1 MVTSSLLPE
10 GTPLTASI
18 YFNALVSH
26 EPGPGIMISD
36 AHIVPSGDFRDLFP
50 AAPPPQPQPPQ
61 PAPWSVH
68 RVSNGLT
75 LHLIDQPAALLPA
88 CAAIAAAAAAAPRT
102 LAIDL
107 EGVSLS
113 RHGELCIVQ
122 VATGRRA
129 PVWAFDICA
138 LGGAAAF
145 APGAP
150 GAPTLRSLLEDPAL
164 RKLFWDCRAD
174 CNALAFL
181 HGVRPQGVLDL
192 QLLEV
197 AHRLARSGGGAPPP
211 TAVTGLAAL
220 LERAPRLAALT
231 PLERRRVG
239 RVKAAALAL
248 FSPAAGGSYAVWRER
263 PLRPVLREY
272 CTDAAL
278 FFSLE
283 AGLGGGALAG
293 AGARAALAAATQRR
307 LALSFTEAFDQVR
320 TSRALAVGVDSA
332 LLAELRALGLGGGG
346 GGGAQG
352 SSEAEEGGE
361 EEEEPPAAPAE
372 EEEEEEEV
380 EEKGREQLHED

>member
-1 MVTSSLLPE
+1 M
-10 GTPLTASI
+10 
-18 YFNALVSH
+18 
-26 EPGPGIMISD
+26 D
-36 AHIVPSGDFRDLFP
+36 AVD
-50 AAPPPQPQPPQ
+50 AAPPPW
-61 PAPWSVH
+61 AVH
-68 RVSNGLT
+68 KVSNGLT
-75 LHLIDQPAALLPA
+75 LHFVNTPAALQPA
-88 CAAIAAAAAAAPRT
+88 CAAIAAAAASLRT
-102 LAIDL
+102 LAVDL

-122 VATGRRA
+122 IATARRA

-138 LGGAAAF
+138 LGAAAF
-145 APGAP
+145 AAHAP
-150 GAPTLRSLLEDPAL
+150 SLRTLLEDPAL
-164 RKLFWDCRAD
+164 SKLFWDCRAD
-174 CNALAFL
+174 ANALFFL

-197 AHRLARSGGGAPPP
+197 ADRLARSGGGGSGAPPP
-211 TAVTGLAAL
+211 PTSVTGLAAL

-231 PLERRRVG
+231 PLERRRIG

-248 FSPAAGGSYAVWRER
+248 FSPAGGGSYAVWRER

-361 EEEEPPAAPAE
+361 EEEE
-372 EEEEEEEV
+372 EEEEEV